1 MNKKQKKN
9 LQRIIIAL
17 ILVLILKLL
26 PQFPTPVE
34 LVLYCIK
41 HNTNLDD
48 LSLAEYKAISPVFD
62 ESVYAAI
69 NVNECAQARKVIGG
83 PAKEVTTAAIA
94 ANKEY
99 FKTI

>member
-1 MNKKQKKN
+1 M
-9 LQRIIIAL
+9 
-17 ILVLILKLL
+17 
-26 PQFPTPVE
+26 
-34 LVLYCIK
+34 
-41 HNTNLDD
+41 
-48 LSLAEYKAISPVFD
+48 FD
-62 ESVYAAI
+62 ESVYSAI

>member
-34 LVLYCIK
+34 LVLYCIPY
-41 HNTNLDD
+41 LVVGWDV
-48 LSLAEYKAISPVFD
+48 LRKALLGIKNRQPFD
-62 ESVYAAI
+62 ECFLMAVATVGDAPREPYMAVSAAFFNI
-69 NVNECAQARKVIGG
+69 RKLSMSAG
-83 PAKEVTTAAIA
+83 
-94 ANKEY
+94 
-99 FKTI
+99 